1 MQFDIV
7 ICLGPHD
14 IHIIHEMIIQTK
26 QNVVGYRNI
35 YIVSYD
41 KNIKVDG
48 CITIDENIFPFN
60 KAFISK
66 YIQPN
71 QKIKEDR
78 SGWYLQQLLKLY
90 SCFVIDNILDNI
102 LIIDADT
109 FFYKKTTFFENNIP
123 LYNYSEEN
131 HIEYFEHM
139 HKLHPSLKKVDF
151 NKSGISHHIVVQKHI
166 LVELFNLI
174 ETYHKKKFY
183 KVFIEN
189 VDSFTISSAS
199 EYEIYFNYILQYI
212 SKDLYKI
219 RKLKFTNL
227 GINQLYNPFVHDFD
241 YISYH
246 WYLPY

>member
-90 SCFVIDNILDNI
+90 SCFS
-102 LIIDADT
+102 LIAFCKE
-109 FFYKKTTFFENNIP
+109 FFTRKK
-123 LYNYSEEN
+123 
-131 HIEYFEHM
+131 EH
-139 HKLHPSLKKVDF
+139 KAPFV
-151 NKSGISHHIVVQKHI
+151 
-166 LVELFNLI
+166 
-174 ETYHKKKFY
+174 
-183 KVFIEN
+183 
-189 VDSFTISSAS
+189 S
-199 EYEIYFNYILQYI
+199 EYE
-212 SKDLYKI
+212 
-219 RKLKFTNL
+219 T
-227 GINQLYNPFVHDFD
+227 
-241 YISYH
+241 
-246 WYLPY
+246 